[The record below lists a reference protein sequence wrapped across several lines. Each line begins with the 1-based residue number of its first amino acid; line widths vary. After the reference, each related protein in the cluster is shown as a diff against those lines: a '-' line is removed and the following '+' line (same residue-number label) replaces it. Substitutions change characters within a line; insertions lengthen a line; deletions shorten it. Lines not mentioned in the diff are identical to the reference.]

1 MFMICFGEEFQE
13 HLVMVL
19 IDFCGSELSELTHVI
34 KDSQF

>member
-19 IDFCGSELSELTHVI
+19 IDFCGSELS
-34 KDSQF
+34 DNSGN